1 MKTYVREI
9 AVSELRVKMDL
20 RSGED
25 LDESRMLAL
34 VLPWLVTGC
43 ALRGGLIEVL

>member
-34 VLPWLVTGC
+34 VLPCEGC